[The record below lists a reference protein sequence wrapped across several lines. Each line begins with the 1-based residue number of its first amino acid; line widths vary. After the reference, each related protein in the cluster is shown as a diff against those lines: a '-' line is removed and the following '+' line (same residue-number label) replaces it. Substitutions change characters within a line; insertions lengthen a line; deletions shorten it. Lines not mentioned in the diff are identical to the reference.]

1 MALPSVYPEE
11 DVRCTAEAYVCFG
24 LMHRPIAISASRAE
38 RAQSRASGLTIR
50 PVVKRRIS
58 QHRSGSKTKPQIAL
72 EQIRAALLAGMPS
85 RRGASGFEL
94 RQQQQPKPGP
104 HGLGLSYV
112 AAIQIDHQSAP
123 VREDDPEPPEQVALD
138 STHVKV
144 HRCASGGKGA
154 SEQAI
159 GPTKGG
165 RNSNIRA
172 RVDKSCRPWALILTP
187 GNVAGCTMGP
197 ACVATIDGITK
208 LGGDK
213 GCDSNSFRKLL
224 REDGITA
231 VIPGRSNRKKRIR
244 YDTEAYKDRNVIE
257 RFNCRIKDFR
267 RIATRYDKLTR
278 TSFPPCAWLRR

>member
-1 MALPSVYPEE
+1 MPNLPREWA
-11 DVRCTAEAYVCFG
+11 DDKARRKEA
-24 LMHRPIAISASRAE
+24 HIPAS
-38 RAQSRASGLTIR
+38 IR
-50 PVVKRRIS
+50 V
-58 QHRSGSKTKPQIAL
+58 KTKPQIAL
-72 EQIRAALLAGMPS
+72 EQIRTALVAGMPS

-94 RQQQQPKPGP
+94 RQQQQPKPGLT
-104 HGLGLSYV
+104 GWG
-112 AAIQIDHQSAP
+112 SATWPPFRSTTKVRP

-165 RNSNIRA
+165 RNSNIHA
-172 RVDKSCRPWALILTP
+172 RVDKSCRPWAIILTP
-187 GNVAGCTMGP
+187 GNVADCTMGP
-197 ACVATIDGITK
+197 ACVGMIDGITK

-278 TSFPPCAWLRR
+278 TSFPPCAWLRPGLLDMTELSLDLGLGLN